1 MLPII
6 VLSSLFVAFEFLSVI
21 GKFSPKWLKRVLGY
35 EWIFDIIMSFG
46 LMIWFASTGSIMG
59 IIISAVSG
67 FLFSLILYAA
77 KQIIGYQKLEKVD
90 GKRVWVE
97 YEGSWSW
104 NGTGSLMNRIGVGIM
119 NALKGLFAGFTEA
132 KNAPKQIN

>member
-1 MLPII
+1 MLPIVI
-6 VLSSLFVAFEFLSVI
+6 LSSLFVAFEFLSII

-35 EWIFDIIMSFG
+35 EWIFDIMMSFG

-77 KQIIGYQKLEKVD
+77 KHIIGFQKLEKVD
-90 GKRVWVE
+90 DKRV
-97 YEGSWSW
+97 
-104 NGTGSLMNRIGVGIM
+104 
-119 NALKGLFAGFTEA
+119 
-132 KNAPKQIN
+132 

>member
-21 GKFSPKWLKRVLGY
+21 GKFSPTWLKRVLGY
-35 EWIFDIIMSFG
+35 EWIFDILMSFG

-77 KQIIGYQKLEKVD
+77 KHIIGYQKLEKVD

-97 YEGSWSW
+97 YEGNWSW